1 MTSLRVSRHDRR
13 RPATFAVMLACV
25 IVAAQAATI
34 HRIYPARVG
43 ENGGSTLV
51 VHGTGFSRGGVEGAT
66 TVFVGAQECKQDL
79 YHFNDGQII
88 CEVPPKG
95 LGSSTVT
102 VKVSITS
109 VSKAEFAKCSS
120 CSLSYRSD
128 RTPVVSAVTAG
139 AAPYEPIRVEGNLFG
154 RDVEQY
160 DIKFGGRD
168 CDVSSKLNDPDT
180 SVTDGRDVYV
190 PRGCVL
196 LASSFSHVHP
206 SASLCV
212 SGFATLLEIGLLE
225 FSTLQLSLTPRPV
238 PATMAMVW
246 RISDPARSA

>member
-1 MTSLRVSRHDRR
+1 VMTNLRVIRHDRR
-13 RPATFAVMLACV
+13 RLTMFTVVLACMV
-25 IVAAQAATI
+25 AAAQAATI
-34 HRIYPARVG
+34 HRIYPSRVG

-95 LGSSTVT
+95 TGSSTVA

-109 VSKAEFAKCSS
+109 VSKAEFAKCTS

-128 RTPVVSAVTAG
+128 RTPAVWSVPAG

-190 PRGCVL
+190 RRLVVFCWL
-196 LASSFSHVHP
+196 LRSHMCIPLRP
-206 SASLCV
+206 SASQVLLRSWRSV
-212 SGFATLLEIGLLE
+212 SWNFQRD
-225 FSTLQLSLTPRPV
+225 SCH
-238 PATMAMVW
+238 
-246 RISDPARSA
+246 